1 LIIAS
6 LYFPFDNLS
15 IHIAIQ
21 ENEGHYVY
29 GKYYKEINS
38 MAFLKLFRTEKSV
51 KKRRTMGGT
60 YHYEMECKSRLNN
73 PPPPTFLQALC
84 EFML

>member
-29 GKYYKEINS
+29 GKYYKEI
-38 MAFLKLFRTEKSV
+38 KLYSV
-51 KKRRTMGGT
+51 PKVI
-60 YHYEMECKSRLNN
+60 
-73 PPPPTFLQALC
+73 
-84 EFML
+84 